1 MVFNNNDF
9 NNNNMEYII
18 AITIISLLIFVFIN
32 DRKHAK
38 ELDQITKEYKD
49 NIEKRLAQEKD
60 LTKQESIA
68 ILRKLT
74 KNLDVTEK

>member
-1 MVFNNNDF
+1 
-9 NNNNMEYII
+9 MEYII
-18 AITIISLLIFVFIN
+18 AITIISLLIFVLMN

-49 NIEKRLAQEKD
+49 NIEKRLAKEKD

-68 ILRKLT
+68 ILKKLT
-74 KNLDVTEK
+74 KNLDVTEKY

>member
-1 MVFNNNDF
+1 
-9 NNNNMEYII
+9 MEYII
-18 AITIISLLIFVFIN
+18 VITIISLLIFVFTN

-38 ELDQITKEYKD
+38 ELDQITKDYKD

-68 ILRKLT
+68 ILKKLT